1 MSPQV
6 SYSLLEPQSNIACV
20 LSCPNSLFLSIIAL
34 SSELSGSPVRIR
46 LEANLNAMALAHCPS
61 CLSWG
66 SAPHCGLHM
75 APSISSAP
83 FSIGTLLHP
92 LVLLLRRESFWK
104 EIGCDFQSIQDVS
117 FSQTSSFSLMNK
129 SSLACPTSIAVQTPI
144 NSRGLMSWLKCCLL
158 TLMPWQHTHF

>member
-1 MSPQV
+1 MSPRV
-6 SYSLLEPQSNIACV
+6 SYSLLEPQSNMACV
-20 LSCPNSLFLSIIAL
+20 LSCPNSSLFLSIIAL
-34 SSELSGSPVRIR
+34 SSEDSGSPVRIR

-61 CLSWG
+61 WG

-75 APSISSAP
+75 APSISSAL

-129 SSLACPTSIAVQTPI
+129 SSLACPTSVAFQTPI
-144 NSRGLMSWLKCCLL
+144 NSRGLMSG
-158 TLMPWQHTHF
+158 